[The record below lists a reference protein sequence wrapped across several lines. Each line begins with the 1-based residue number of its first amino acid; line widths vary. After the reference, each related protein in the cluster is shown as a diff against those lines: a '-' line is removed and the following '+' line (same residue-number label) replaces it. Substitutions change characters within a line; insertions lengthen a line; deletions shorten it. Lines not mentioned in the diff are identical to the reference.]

1 MPISKN
7 KLTNEMIHKAMQC
20 QTADE
25 LIALAKDEGI
35 DITKEEAE
43 AYIDELDNFELG
55 TDQLDKLAGG
65 GDKDCYCP
73 ENTDLSRS

>member
-1 MPISKN
+1 MPIDK
-7 KLTNEMIHKAMQC
+7 TRITREMVEKAKQC
-20 QTADE
+20 ATADD
-25 LIALAKDEGI
+25 LIALAKGEGI

-55 TDQLDKLAGG
+55 TDQLDKVAGG
-65 GDKDCYCP
+65 GYKDCYCP